1 MRYLFLGYTHL
12 MTAQIKRLTTTHQ
25 KENLERIK
33 QLELFLSQYPEI
45 REDKKTSI
53 LWELK
58 KKTNLQEKN
67 TWTFIMIS
75 PTQNDLVVEWL
86 LNNSK
91 RPTSAFRLWTKLF
104 KAIDIQTGQIMLS
117 RQEISKELN
126 ILPNNVS
133 GIMSELESIG
143 AIIKKKE
150 GRGVIYY
157 MNPHVGTHL
166 PQEIREKTQ
175 KLAPKLKLLNG
186 GLI

>member
-1 MRYLFLGYTHL
+1 
-12 MTAQIKRLTTTHQ
+12 MTAHIKQLKTKLQ
-25 KENLERIK
+25 KEVIERIN

-45 REDKKTSI
+45 QNEKKVSM

-58 KKTNLQEKN
+58 KKTNVQEKN

-117 RQEISKELN
+117 RQEIAKKVDIKSCH
-126 ILPNNVS
+126 VS
-133 GIMSELESIG
+133 TIMSELESIG
-143 AIIKKKE
+143 AIIKQKD

-166 PQEIREKTQ
+166 PQEIREKVQ
-175 KLAPKLKLLNG
+175 KTTPKLKVFDG
-186 GLI
+186 GRI

>member
-1 MRYLFLGYTHL
+1 MSAH
-12 MTAQIKRLTTTHQ
+12 IKRLKTKPQ
-25 KENLERIK
+25 QEAIERIK
-33 QLELFLSQYPEI
+33 QLELVLAQYPEI
-45 REDKKTSI
+45 RDEKKASI

-58 KKTNLQEKN
+58 KTANLQEKN

-104 KAIDIQTGQIMLS
+104 KVIDVQTGQIMLT
-117 RQEISKELN
+117 RQEIAQEVN
-126 ILPNNVS
+126 IKLCNVS
-133 GIMSELESIG
+133 SIMSELESIG
-143 AIIKKKE
+143 AILKKKE

-166 PQEIREKTQ
+166 PQEIRTKAQ
-175 KLAPKLKLLNG
+175 QAAPKLQLLNG
-186 GLI
+186 GLS

>member
-1 MRYLFLGYTHL
+1 MEPIFRIYTTMSAH
-12 MTAQIKRLTTTHQ
+12 IKRLKTKPQQEAT
-25 KENLERIK
+25 ERIK
-33 QLELFLSQYPEI
+33 QLELVLAQYPEI
-45 REDKKTSI
+45 RDEKKASI

-58 KKTNLQEKN
+58 KTANLQEKN

-104 KAIDIQTGQIMLS
+104 KVIDVQTGQIMLT
-117 RQEISKELN
+117 RQEIAQEVN
-126 ILPNNVS
+126 IKSCHVS
-133 GIMSELESIG
+133 SIMSELESIG
-143 AIIKKKE
+143 AILKKKE

-166 PQEIREKTQ
+166 PQEIRTKAQ
-175 KLAPKLKLLNG
+175 QAAPKLQLLNG
-186 GLI
+186 GLS

>member
-1 MRYLFLGYTHL
+1 MSGYTQPMSAH
-12 MTAQIKRLTTTHQ
+12 IKQLKTKPQ
-25 KENLERIK
+25 QDAIERIN

-45 REDKKTSI
+45 KDEKKASI

-58 KKTNLQEKN
+58 KKVNLQEKN

-104 KAIDIQTGQIMLS
+104 KYINIQTGQIMLS
-117 RQEISKELN
+117 RQEIAKEIN
-126 ILPNNVS
+126 IKLCNVS
-133 GIMSELESIG
+133 SIMSELESIG
-143 AIIKKKE
+143 AILKHKN

-166 PQEIREKTQ
+166 PQEIREKAQ
-175 KLAPKLKLLNG
+175 KISLKLKTIDG
-186 GLI
+186 VLI

>member
-1 MRYLFLGYTHL
+1 MS
-12 MTAQIKRLTTTHQ
+12 AQIKRLTTHAQQET
-25 KENLERIK
+25 LERIR

-45 REDKKTSI
+45 RDEKKASM

-58 KKTNLQEKN
+58 KTTNLQEKN

-104 KAIDIQTGQIMLS
+104 KAVEIQTGRIMLT
-117 RQEISKELN
+117 RQEIAQELN

-143 AIIKKKE
+143 AILKKKE

-166 PQEIREKTQ
+166 PQEIREKAQ
-175 KLAPKLKLLNG
+175 KIAPKLKLLDG
-186 GLI
+186 GLV